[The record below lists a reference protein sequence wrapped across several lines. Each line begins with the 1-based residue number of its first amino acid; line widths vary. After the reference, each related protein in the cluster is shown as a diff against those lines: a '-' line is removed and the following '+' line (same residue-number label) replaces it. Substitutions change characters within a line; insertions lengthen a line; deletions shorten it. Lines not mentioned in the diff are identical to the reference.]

1 MGDLNQFNWIKQHQD
16 LIRGPVL
23 EIGSRHYAAESAV
36 NYRRLCD
43 GLEFIGVDIT
53 EGTNVDQILDFT
65 SDPELIS
72 EHLPQKF
79 GTVICCSVLEHVENV
94 FKMAE
99 NISHVVASSG
109 TLFLSVPFTWRFHG
123 YPSDYWRFTP
133 KAVRYLFPDFQFQ
146 NDLSTIS
153 SNVPGDV
160 RNLTDDPNFFVVK
173 PAEELKSRYRLLGRF
188 GFLNRLR
195 VITSLDTYDYML
207 APSCIN
213 MVGIKASV

>member
-1 MGDLNQFNWIKQHQD
+1 MGDLNQFNWIKQQQD

-23 EIGSRHYAAESAV
+23 EIRSRHYAAESAV
-36 NYRRLCD
+36 DYRRLCD

-53 EGTNVDQILDFT
+53 EGTNVDEILDFT

-109 TLFLSVPFTWRFHG
+109 TLFLSVPF
-123 YPSDYWRFTP
+123 
-133 KAVRYLFPDFQFQ
+133 L
-146 NDLSTIS
+146 
-153 SNVPGDV
+153 PGDSMV
-160 RNLTDDPNFFVVK
+160 TRATTGGSLRKPCVTFSLTSNFKTIFDHIFER
-173 PAEELKSRYRLLGRF
+173 AWGRAK
-188 GFLNRLR
+188 LNR
-195 VITSLDTYDYML
+195 
-207 APSCIN
+207 
-213 MVGIKASV
+213 